1 MEEVDL
7 QRQSFAEKEKV
18 YEQKERNRKLL
29 QEQLDDLEE
38 RYKLIEKAKKKLEID
53 LAMQKQTKEK
63 LVEQNNAKDDE
74 LKQAKDEIH

>member
-1 MEEVDL
+1 MDM

-38 RYKLIEKAKKKLEID
+38 RYRLIEKAKKKLEID
-53 LAMQKQTKEK
+53 LAM
-63 LVEQNNAKDDE
+63 
-74 LKQAKDEIH
+74 